1 MTNDFMMQVFL
12 HLERDEDEQETN
24 TVMENLSRSMLR
36 NRAMSRSLSIP
47 SKSTSYHSLQNEAAT
62 STVTTDS
69 EINTGIWFCFLSTPL
84 WTTIVQFSCDIIVQ
98 YYLYYHMTLEWEL
111 I

>member
-1 MTNDFMMQVFL
+1 MFSYFISFHQILIYYDIIYQVFL
-12 HLERDEDEQETN
+12 HLERDEDEAETN

-47 SKSTSYHSLQNEAAT
+47 SKSTSYHSLQNEAAA

-69 EINTGIWFCFLSTPL
+69 EINTGMFCFVHKGRFVLL
-84 WTTIVQFSCDIIVQ
+84 K
-98 YYLYYHMTLEWEL
+98 EL
-111 I
+111 RTVRGML

>member
-1 MTNDFMMQVFL
+1 MMQVFL
-12 HLERDEDEQETN
+12 HLERDEDEQELN

-47 SKSTSYHSLQNEAAT
+47 SKSTSYHSLQNEAAA

-69 EINTGIWFCFLSTPL
+69 EINTGNFFCFILASNDGPVQL
-84 WTTIVQFSCDIIVQ
+84 AVTTLVGSFFD
-98 YYLYYHMTLEWEL
+98 
-111 I
+111 